1 MTKQLFFN
9 KQKRTFEYLS
19 LFNEFASIMFFISK
33 RYSDFLSLKKFFKT
47 IILTNFDELKIILFY
62 IAYVYH
68 ALSLFIESFI
78 YDKVSDFKYV
88 DKKRVAY
95 KINISNMLKI
105 FLTRNK
111 LQNKNKIKIK
121 RGNEQ

>member
-9 KQKRTFEYLS
+9 KQKETFEYLS

-68 ALSLFIESFI
+68 ALSLFIVSFI

-88 DKKRVAY
+88 D
-95 KINISNMLKI
+95 MLKI